1 MVVSFIN
8 FVQSED
14 GVMLD
19 FAKNGNLLD
28 DGELV
33 ITSLEGSFLETF
45 YSVFSGIQFMLCL
58 EDL

>member
-1 MVVSFIN
+1 
-8 FVQSED
+8 
-14 GVMLD
+14 MLD
-19 FAKNGNLLD
+19 FAENGNLLD